1 MNVLQPFKNDV
12 MRRRPEKLG
21 ELVEPG
27 ISGWRDLLT
36 VDELE
41 AELVDL
47 LGGGADVEV
56 DPRGRR
62 L

>member
-12 MRRRPEKLG
+12 VGRSPEKLG

-27 ISGWRDLLT
+27 ISGWRDLLA